1 MLFRSLPT
9 IGYEDID
16 VTTMEL
22 PPGFRGYG
30 ARNHVDHPDTEA
42 RVAEVERI
50 LSEIPEADRFARQ
63 AALMEYESLLPEKL
77 RGRNERLT
85 ERLP

>member
-1 MLFRSLPT
+1 
-9 IGYEDID
+9 
-16 VTTMEL
+16 VNAMEL

-30 ARNHVDHPDTEA
+30 ARNHVDHPDTES
-42 RVAEVERI
+42 RVKEVEQ
-50 LSEIPEADRFARQ
+50 LVSELGDADRFRRQ
-63 AALMEYESLLPEKL
+63 EALMKYESLLPEKY